1 MTRPDRFV
9 LCGFIVLPVANRK
22 GRRAVSNKTT
32 LRIHQFLPKSKANG
46 PGNRAVLWV
55 QGCTLGCPGCFN
67 APTHLTQAGV
77 DESVDIIFER
87 ILALGSNIEG
97 ITISGGEPLQQQTG
111 IASLLRRVKAE
122 TKLSVVLFTGFSWE
136 ELERMGEADRQRAGA
151 DISTALPLPLLA
163 DVDVLLAGRYD
174 AGRRIARGLLGSDN
188 KIAYFLT
195 TRYNQADLDRVPK
208 VEVIVTP
215 QGRVFTTGIDP
226 VHLEGL

>member
-1 MTRPDRFV
+1 MSD
-9 LCGFIVLPVANRK
+9 
-22 GRRAVSNKTT
+22 KTT
-32 LRIHQFLPKSKANG
+32 LRIHQFLPQSKANG

-55 QGCTLGCPGCFN
+55 QGCTLSCPGCFN
-67 APTHLTQAGV
+67 TPTHPGQAGGT
-77 DESVDIIFER
+77 ESVDSLFEQ
-87 ILALGSNIEG
+87 IVALGSSIEG

-111 IASLLRRVKAE
+111 IAALLRRIKAE

-136 ELERMGEADRQRAGA
+136 ELERMGEANRQRAGA
-151 DISTALPLPLLA
+151 DISTALPLPLLS

-208 VEVIVTP
+208 VEVIITP
-215 QGRVFTTGIDP
+215 AGRVFTTGIDP
-226 VHLEGL
+226 VHLQGVFDA